1 MSRIVILMG
10 SPRKGGNTD
19 LLTQSFADG
28 AHKNNTV
35 DIVSVTD
42 YKVNPCIGCNSC
54 AKSEGNRC
62 FQKDDM
68 DKIYELLKKA
78 DVLVLASPVY
88 FCGISA
94 QLKAIVDRMHTPMRN
109 EFSIR
114 KVALLL
120 VEGGNS
126 SCESIFLQYENILN
140 HFHLEDIG
148 RVLATGA
155 REKGEINGKEA
166 LKEAYELGLSIQ

>member
-1 MSRIVILMG
+1 MSRVVILMG

-19 LLTQSFADG
+19 LLAQSFADG
-28 AHKNNTV
+28 ASKHNIV

-42 YKVNPCIGCNSC
+42 YKVDPCIGCNAC

-68 DKIYELLKKA
+68 DKVYELLKKA

-109 EFSIR
+109 EFSIK

-120 VEGGNS
+120 GEGGNS
-126 SCESIFLQYENILN
+126 SFEPILLQYQDILN
-140 HFHLEDIG
+140 HFHLEDMG
-148 RVLATGA
+148 RVLVTGA
-155 REKGEINGKEA
+155 REKGEIKGKEA